1 MKFPKEFLWG
11 SDIAASQCEG
21 GWNLDGKTPIASD
34 YGTVGS
40 QSGMRMKT
48 YVDDNGN
55 QGLYPFFATLPSN
68 YHYDMH
74 DNYYYINHNAVDF
87 YHRYKED
94 IALFGEMGLKTLNLS
109 ISWARI

>member
-1 MKFPKEFLWG
+1 MEIRII
-11 SDIAASQCEG
+11 S
-21 GWNLDGKTPIASD
+21 
-34 YGTVGS
+34 
-40 QSGMRMKT
+40 
-48 YVDDNGN
+48 
-55 QGLYPFFATLPSN
+55 FFATLPSN

-109 ISWARI
+109 ISWARIFLKDMKMGLIKGR

>member
-1 MKFPKEFLWG
+1 
-11 SDIAASQCEG
+11 
-21 GWNLDGKTPIASD
+21 
-34 YGTVGS
+34 
-40 QSGMRMKT
+40 MKT

-87 YHRYKED
+87 IIDTKKILPYLVKWD
-94 IALFGEMGLKTLNLS
+94 
-109 ISWARI
+109 